1 MSVKITKAL
10 EGSLVADELDPILF
24 QKSFASWKSG
34 DEYGSYLFGKDSAYV
49 APKVDGN
56 QYVLRHVHL
65 VPLSDVGQLE
75 QWNKAWRRKGR
86 KTSDRALVY
95 VSDDKGNHLL
105 IYILDEPDAH
115 AIASMKTAQHREIM
129 AGMAE
134 VAAEFLESGE
144 ILG

>member
-10 EGSLVADELDPILF
+10 ESALLADELDPGLF
-24 QKSFASWKSG
+24 ANGFASWKAG
-34 DEYGSYLFGKDSAYV
+34 DEYGNYLFGKDSAYV
-49 APKVDGN
+49 NPEVDGKR
-56 QYVLRHVHL
+56 YVLRHVHL
-65 VPLSDVGQLE
+65 VPLTDVAQLA
-75 QWNKAWRRKGR
+75 QWDKVWRRKGR

-115 AIASMKTAQHREIM
+115 AIASMKTTQYKEIM
-129 AGMAE
+129 EGLAE

-144 ILG
+144 VLN

>member
-10 EGSLVADELDPILF
+10 ESSLLADELDPNLF
-24 QKSFASWKSG
+24 MQDFALWKAG

-49 APKVDGN
+49 RPTVDGM
-56 QYVLRHVHL
+56 QYALRHVHL
-65 VPLSDVGQLE
+65 VPLSSEEQLK
-75 QWNKAWRRKGR
+75 QWDKAWGRRGR

-115 AIASMKTAQHREIM
+115 AIASMQTAQQRAIM
-129 AGMAE
+129 HGFAE
-134 VAAEFLESGE
+134 VAAAFLESGE
-144 ILG
+144 ILN